1 MLMLGKTGCTAG
13 HGSSLF
19 DGIPGLMIIGL
30 HTRTPLVAGR
40 RFANATFSELKP
52 REISSAAAAKGITAV
67 KGVGGDLFGGSSAR
81 LFLRGRLGAL
91 RRRRLPLWC
100 DGDPVEQVQVD
111 FIGHKHG
118 MSLH

>member
-1 MLMLGKTGCTAG
+1 MSFNPLSTSNLSMALLRYTYHKYQ
-13 HGSSLF
+13 LF
-19 DGIPGLMIIGL
+19 LRGM
-30 HTRTPLVAGR
+30 VAR

-67 KGVGGDLFGGSSAR
+67 KGVSGDLFGGSSAR